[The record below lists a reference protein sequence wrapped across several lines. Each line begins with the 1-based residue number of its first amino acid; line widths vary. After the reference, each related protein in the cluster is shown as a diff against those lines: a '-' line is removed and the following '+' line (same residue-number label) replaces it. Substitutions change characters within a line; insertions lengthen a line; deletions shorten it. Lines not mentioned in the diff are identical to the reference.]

1 MRAVVRRRYGGP
13 ERLEVADVHEPSPGA
28 GELVV
33 RVATSAVN
41 AADAFILRGEPRI
54 ARLSF
59 GIGRPSQPVLGRDV
73 AGTVTAVGEGVE
85 GFAIGDRVHGE
96 ADAAW
101 AEFAVLPAPAAAR
114 IPRGVDLVQAAALPL
129 PGVTAL
135 QALRM
140 GLPAGEASDRDL
152 TGLDG
157 MKALVTGASGNVGLL
172 AVAIAA
178 AHGARVT
185 GTASPAR
192 LDLVRRA
199 GAEHVA
205 DRTHSGSDHGVGYD
219 LIVDLTGHR
228 TLADLMTRLAPRGT
242 LVSSTGAGGRTLGP
256 LPRIAA
262 VATRDLVTR
271 RHLRVLAAHRDG
283 ADLATVGRLV
293 RDGRLTPIIDGVMP
307 MSAAA
312 DAVRRFEAGQGHGRI
327 ILDATRLG

>member
-13 ERLEVADVHEPSPGA
+13 ERLEVADVHEPVPGA
-28 GELVV
+28 GEVVV

-41 AADAFILRGEPRI
+41 AADAFMLRGEPRI
-54 ARLSF
+54 ARAAF
-59 GIGRPSQPVLGRDV
+59 GIGRPSQPVLGRDI
-73 AGTVTAVGEGVE
+73 AGTVTAVGEGVTDL
-85 GFAIGDRVHGE
+85 ALGDRIHGE
-96 ADAAW
+96 SDAAW
-101 AEFAVLPAPAAAR
+101 AEFAVLPAQAAAR
-114 IPRGVDLVQAAALPL
+114 IPRGIDLVQAAALPL
-129 PGVTAL
+129 PGVTAM

-140 GLPAGEASDRDL
+140 GLAGAAASDRDL
-152 TGLDG
+152 TPLDG
-157 MKALVTGASGNVGLL
+157 RKVLVTGASGNVGLL

-185 GTASPAR
+185 GTASTAR
-192 LDLVRRA
+192 LGLVQQA

-205 DRTHSGSDHGVGYD
+205 DRLHPGVDYGVGFD

-262 VATRDLVTR
+262 VGARDLATR
-271 RHLRVLAAHRDG
+271 RHLRVLAARRDG
-283 ADLATVGRLV
+283 ADLAALGRLV
-293 RDGRLTPIIDGVMP
+293 RDGRVTPIIDGVMP

-312 DAVRRFEAGQGHGRI
+312 DAVRRFEAGQAHGRI